1 MKIVILDGHAM
12 NPGDL
17 SYAGL
22 KALGELTVYDR
33 TLDEDI
39 ISRIG
44 DAEAVYVNKT
54 PIQRETLDACP
65 NLKWVGVFAT
75 GYNVV
80 DFEYA
85 ANKGIL
91 VANVPGYST
100 DAVAQMTFALLLE
113 MCQHVGEHTKSVLAG
128 DWSRSKDFC
137 YWKFPLMELK
147 GKTFGIIGLGQIGL
161 AVAAI
166 AKAFGMDVIY
176 HSRTKKD
183 FDGYVDLD
191 TLFEN
196 SDIISLHCPLFDS
209 TAGII
214 NKESIA
220 KMKDGVILLN
230 TSRGG
235 LVIEEDVKSALDSDK
250 IAGFGC
256 DVATTEPINED
267 SPLLSAKNVTITPH
281 IAWAPL
287 ETRTRLVQMATE
299 NLKSYI
305 EGKPMN
311 VVN

>member
-1 MKIVILDGHAM
+1 MKIVILDGYAM

-22 KALGELTVYDR
+22 EELGELTVYNR
-33 TLDEDI
+33 TASEDI

-44 DAEAVYVNKT
+44 DAEAVFVNKP
-54 PIQRETLDACP
+54 PILKETLDACS

-80 DFEYA
+80 DFECA
-85 ANKGIL
+85 ASKGIK

-113 MCQHVGEHTKSVLAG
+113 ICQHVGAHTKSVLSG

-137 YWKFPLMELK
+137 YWKFPLMELR
-147 GKTFGIIGLGQIGL
+147 GKTFGIIGLGQIGI
-161 AVAAI
+161 AVATI
-166 AKAFGMDVIY
+166 AKAFGMNIIY
-176 HSRTKKD
+176 YSRTQKD

-191 TLFEN
+191 TLCAQ

-209 TAGII
+209 TEGII
-214 NKESIA
+214 NKHSIA

-235 LVIEEDVKSALDSDK
+235 LVVEEDVKQALDSGK
-250 IAGFGC
+250 IMGFGC
-256 DVATTEPINED
+256 DVAIAEPINED
-267 SPLLSAKNVTITPH
+267 SPLLTAKNVVITPH
-281 IAWAPL
+281 IAWAPF
-287 ETRTRLVQMATE
+287 ETRERLLKIATE

-305 EGKPMN
+305 AGKPMN

>member
-1 MKIVILDGHAM
+1 MKIVILDGYAM

-17 SYAGL
+17 SYGGL
-22 KALGELTVYDR
+22 EALGELRVYDR
-33 TLDEDI
+33 TFDEDI

-44 DAEAVYVNKT
+44 NAEAVYVNKT
-54 PIQRETLDACP
+54 PILKETLDACP
-65 NLKWVGVFAT
+65 NLKWVGIFAT

-85 ANKGIL
+85 ASKGVL

-113 MCQHVGEHTKSVLAG
+113 MCQYVGEHTRSVIAG
-128 DWSRSKDFC
+128 DWSRNKNFC

-161 AVAAI
+161 AVAKI
-166 AKAFGMDVIY
+166 AKAFGMNVIY
-176 HSRTKKD
+176 YSRTKKS
-183 FDGYVDLD
+183 FPGYVDLD

-196 SDIISLHCPLFDS
+196 SDIISLHCPLFES

-214 NKESIA
+214 NEESIA

-235 LVIEEDVKSALDSDK
+235 LVIEEDLKRALDAGK
-250 IAGFGC
+250 ITGFGC
-256 DVATTEPINED
+256 DVATTEPINAD
-267 SPLLSAKNVTITPH
+267 SPLLAAKNVVITPH

-287 ETRTRLVQMATE
+287 ETRTRLLGMATE

-305 EGKPMN
+305 DGNPMN